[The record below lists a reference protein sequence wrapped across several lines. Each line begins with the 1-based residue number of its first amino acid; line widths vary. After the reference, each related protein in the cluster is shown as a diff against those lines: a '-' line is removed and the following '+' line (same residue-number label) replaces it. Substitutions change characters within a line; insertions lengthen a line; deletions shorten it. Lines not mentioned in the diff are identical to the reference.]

1 MHQKCSTK
9 GKKEGI
15 VECMAR
21 FMVVI
26 SHGRGVIQCFPYEGN
41 INGELFSQFV
51 RDRFSNFFT
60 KGNNQNGKLFLQDED
75 PSLNCK
81 MSQETMNKIPYR
93 LFMIPPRS
101 PDLNPIKTY
110 FTLLAY
116 F

>member
-15 VECMAR
+15 VECMAK

-51 RDRFSNFFT
+51 RDRFSHFFS
-60 KGNNQNGKLFLQDED
+60 KGNNRKGKLFLQDEF
-75 PSLNCK
+75 
-81 MSQETMNKIPYR
+81 QQGE
-93 LFMIPPRS
+93 
-101 PDLNPIKTY
+101 
-110 FTLLAY
+110 
-116 F
+116 